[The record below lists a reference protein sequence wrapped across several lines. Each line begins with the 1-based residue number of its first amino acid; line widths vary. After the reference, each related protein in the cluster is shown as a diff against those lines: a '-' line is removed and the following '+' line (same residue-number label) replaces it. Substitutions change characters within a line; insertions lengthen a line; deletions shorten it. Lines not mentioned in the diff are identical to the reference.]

1 MASHPRSANREAGDV
16 AETTRRATEQTARSL
31 SDAGER
37 TTRAGAEAFQ
47 HNAERLNVSWRRGSE
62 TANRIAERSM
72 EQWTRLFGLSGEAA
86 RQTVQ
91 QSSSNIQAMLEST
104 TIVADGLQ
112 DLSGEWLR
120 FAQERVEQNMAHLDQ
135 LLGCRSPHEYLA
147 LQTRIARDNFE
158 AMLQSARRVSERST
172 RSADDAV
179 RKMSE
184 GASVAPQ

>member
-1 MASHPRSANREAGDV
+1 MASNPRASERESGDV

-31 SDAGER
+31 SDASER

-47 HNAERLNVSWRRGSE
+47 RNTERLNTSWRRGSE

-72 EQWTRLFGLSGEAA
+72 EQLTRLFGLSGETA

-91 QSSSNIQAMLEST
+91 QSSSNMQAMLEST

-112 DLSGEWLR
+112 ELSGEWLR
-120 FAQERVEQNMAHLDQ
+120 FAQERLEQNMEHFDA

-158 AMLQSARRVSERST
+158 AMLQSARRAAERSG
-172 RSADDAV
+172 RSADEAV

-184 GASVAPQ
+184 ASVAPQ

>member
-1 MASHPRSANREAGDV
+1 MASNPRSAEREAGDL

-47 HNAERLNVSWRRGSE
+47 RNAERLNVSWRSGSE

-72 EQWTRLFGLSGEAA
+72 EQWTKLFGLSGETA
-86 RQTVQ
+86 RQTVA
-91 QSSSNIQAMLEST
+91 QSSSNIQAMMEST

-112 DLSGEWLR
+112 ELSGEWLR
-120 FAQERVEQNMAHLDQ
+120 FAQERLEQNMEHLDQ

-158 AMLQSARRVSERST
+158 AMLQSARRASERSS
-172 RSADDAV
+172 RSADAAV

-184 GASVAPQ
+184 ASVAPQ

>member
-37 TTRAGAEAFQ
+37 ATSAGAEAFE
-47 HNAERLNVSWRRGSE
+47 HNAERLNVSWRRGSD

-91 QSSSNIQAMLEST
+91 QSSSNIQAMLEGT

-112 DLSGEWLR
+112 DVSGEWLR

>member
-1 MASHPRSANREAGDV
+1 MASNPRSSEREPGDV
-16 AETTRRATEQTARSL
+16 AETTRRATEQAARGL
-31 SDAGER
+31 SEASER

-47 HNAERLNVSWRRGSE
+47 RSAERLNVTWRSGSE

-72 EQWTRLFGLSGEAA
+72 EQLTRLFGLSGQTA

-104 TIVADGLQ
+104 TIIADGLQ
-112 DLSGEWLR
+112 ELSGEWLR
-120 FAQERVEQNMAHLDQ
+120 FAQERIEQNMEHFDQ

-147 LQTRIARDNFE
+147 LQTRVARENFE
-158 AMLQSARRVSERST
+158 ALLQSARRVSERST
-172 RSADDAV
+172 RSADEAV

-184 GASVAPQ
+184 ASVAPQ